1 MAKIFYVED
10 DHNLS
15 FVVKDCLEIA
25 GHQVHHFSKGDEA
38 LRAFTKFEYEI
49 CILDVMLPNLDGF
62 SLVKAIRD
70 KNPHIPVIFV
80 SARVQIQDKLE
91 GLQLG
96 GDDYI
101 FKPFSIE
108 ELLLKVNIFMKR
120 TKAQTE
126 TLSIHESV
134 YFGKF
139 KYNHDNMELTCGD
152 VVHRLTS
159 REVEL
164 LMYFIKNKNKLIHRR
179 DILIALWGKDDYF
192 LGRSLDVFISRLRK
206 FLTADSNIR
215 IENIPRVGF
224 KFVLLDGIS
233 EN

>member
-1 MAKIFYVED
+1 MAKVFYVED
-10 DHNLS
+10 DANLS
-15 FVVKDCLEIA
+15 FVVKDCLQIA
-25 GHQVHHFSKGDEA
+25 GHDVHHFSKGDEA
-38 LRAFTKFEYEI
+38 LLAFNKFNYDI

-62 SLVKAIRD
+62 SLMKAIRD
-70 KNPHIPVIFV
+70 KDVNIPVIFI

-108 ELLLKVNIFMKR
+108 ELLLKVNIFLRRNAGSGIQRPVEESLFRVGHFEFDYNNMLLKSD
-120 TKAQTE
+120 AE
-126 TLSIHESV
+126 TI
-134 YFGKF
+134 
-139 KYNHDNMELTCGD
+139 
-152 VVHRLTS
+152 RLTG
-159 REVEL
+159 READL
-164 LMYFIKNKNKLIHRR
+164 LVYFIKHQNKLIKRK

-206 FLTADSNIR
+206 FISGDSSIC

-224 KFVLLDGIS
+224 KFRVD
-233 EN
+233 

>member
-1 MAKIFYVED
+1 MAKVFYVED
-10 DHNLS
+10 DANLS
-15 FVVKDCLEIA
+15 FVVKDCLQIA
-25 GHQVHHFSKGDEA
+25 GHDVHHFSKGDEA
-38 LRAFTKFEYEI
+38 LLAFNKFNYDI

-70 KNPHIPVIFV
+70 KDVNIPVIFI

-108 ELLLKVNIFMKR
+108 ELLLKVNIFLRRNAGSGLQRPVEESLFRVGHFEFDYNNMLLKSN
-120 TKAQTE
+120 AE
-126 TLSIHESV
+126 TI
-134 YFGKF
+134 
-139 KYNHDNMELTCGD
+139 
-152 VVHRLTS
+152 RLTG
-159 REVEL
+159 READL
-164 LMYFIKNKNKLIHRR
+164 LVYFIKHQNKLIKRK

-206 FLTADSNIR
+206 FISGDSSIS

-224 KFVLLDGIS
+224 KFRVD
-233 EN
+233 

>member
-1 MAKIFYVED
+1 MAKVFYVED
-10 DHNLS
+10 DANLS
-15 FVVKDCLEIA
+15 FVVKDCLQIA
-25 GHQVHHFSKGDEA
+25 GHDVHHFAKGDEA
-38 LRAFTKFEYEI
+38 LLAFNKFNYDI

-70 KNPHIPVIFV
+70 KDVNIPVIFI

-108 ELLLKVNIFMKR
+108 ELLLKVNIFLRRNVGSGLQRPVEESLFRVGHFEFDYNNMLLKSDV
-120 TKAQTE
+120 E
-126 TLSIHESV
+126 TI
-134 YFGKF
+134 
-139 KYNHDNMELTCGD
+139 
-152 VVHRLTS
+152 RLTG
-159 REVEL
+159 READL
-164 LMYFIKNKNKLIHRR
+164 LVYFIKHQNKLIKRK

-206 FLTADSNIR
+206 FIASDPTIG

-224 KFVLLDGIS
+224 KFRVD
-233 EN
+233 

>member
-1 MAKIFYVED
+1 MAKVFYVED
-10 DHNLS
+10 DANLS
-15 FVVKDCLEIA
+15 FVVKDCLQIA
-25 GHQVHHFSKGDEA
+25 GHEVHHFSKGDDA
-38 LRAFTKFEYEI
+38 LRAFNKFDYDI

-62 SLVKAIRD
+62 SLTKAIRQ
-70 KNPHIPVIFV
+70 KNPHIPVIFI

-108 ELLLKVNIFMKR
+108 ELLLKVNIFLRRNAGSGMQRPVEESLFRVGHFEFDYNNMLLKSD
-120 TKAQTE
+120 AE
-126 TLSIHESV
+126 TI
-134 YFGKF
+134 
-139 KYNHDNMELTCGD
+139 
-152 VVHRLTS
+152 RLTG
-159 REVEL
+159 READL
-164 LMYFIKNKNKLIHRR
+164 LVYFIKHQNKLIKRK

-206 FLTADSNIR
+206 FISGDSSIS

-224 KFVLLDGIS
+224 KFRVD
-233 EN
+233 

>member
-1 MAKIFYVED
+1 MAKVFYVED
-10 DHNLS
+10 DANLS
-15 FVVKDCLEIA
+15 FVVKDCLQIA
-25 GHQVHHFSKGDEA
+25 GHDVHHFSKGDEA
-38 LRAFTKFEYEI
+38 LLAFNKFNYDI

-70 KNPHIPVIFV
+70 KDVNIPVIFI

-108 ELLLKVNIFMKR
+108 ELLLKVNIFLRRNAGSGMHRPVEESLFRVGHFEFDYNNMLLKSD
-120 TKAQTE
+120 AE
-126 TLSIHESV
+126 TI
-134 YFGKF
+134 
-139 KYNHDNMELTCGD
+139 
-152 VVHRLTS
+152 RLTG
-159 REVEL
+159 READL
-164 LMYFIKNKNKLIHRR
+164 LVYFIKHQNKLIKRK

-206 FLTADSNIR
+206 FISGDSSIS

-224 KFVLLDGIS
+224 KFRVD
-233 EN
+233 

>member
-1 MAKIFYVED
+1 MAKVFYVED
-10 DHNLS
+10 DANLS

-25 GHQVHHFSKGDEA
+25 GHNVHHFSKGDEA
-38 LRAFTKFEYEI
+38 LKAFQKFDYDI

-62 SLVKAIRD
+62 SLTKAIRD
-70 KNPHIPVIFV
+70 KNPNIPVIFV

-120 TKAQTE
+120 NKSSPSDIQLKDTRFQLGRFLLDCNNMVLISDEE
-126 TLSIHESV
+126 TI
-134 YFGKF
+134 
-139 KYNHDNMELTCGD
+139 
-152 VVHRLTS
+152 RLTG
-159 REVEL
+159 READL
-164 LMYFIKNKNKLIHRR
+164 LVYFIKNKNKLIKRR

-206 FLTADSNIR
+206 FLSSDANVK

-224 KFVLLDGIS
+224 KFRMD
-233 EN
+233 E

>member
-1 MAKIFYVED
+1 MAKVFYVED
-10 DHNLS
+10 DANLS
-15 FVVKDCLEIA
+15 FVVKDCLQIA
-25 GHQVHHFSKGDEA
+25 GHDVHHFSKGDEA
-38 LRAFTKFEYEI
+38 LLAFNKFNYDI

-70 KNPHIPVIFV
+70 KDVNIPVIFI

-108 ELLLKVNIFMKR
+108 ELLLKVNIFLRRNAGSGMQRPGEESLFRVGHFEFDYNNMLLKSD
-120 TKAQTE
+120 AE
-126 TLSIHESV
+126 TI
-134 YFGKF
+134 
-139 KYNHDNMELTCGD
+139 
-152 VVHRLTS
+152 RLTG
-159 REVEL
+159 READL
-164 LMYFIKNKNKLIHRR
+164 LVYFIKHQNKLIKRK

-206 FLTADSNIR
+206 FISGDSSIS

-224 KFVLLDGIS
+224 KFRVD
-233 EN
+233 

>member
-1 MAKIFYVED
+1 MSKIFYVED
-10 DHNLS
+10 DQNLS

-25 GHQVHHFSKGDEA
+25 GHQVNHFSKGDEA
-38 LRAFTKFEYEI
+38 LKAFLKFNYDI

-80 SARVQIQDKLE
+80 SARVHIQDKLE

-108 ELLLKVNIFMKR
+108 ELLLKVSIFMR
-120 TKAQTE
+120 RSQSQTE
-126 TLSIHESV
+126 TLVAHEV
-134 YFGKF
+134 LFFGNF
-139 KYNHDNMELTCGD
+139 KYNPDNMELSCGNNL
-152 VVHRLTS
+152 HKLTA

-164 LMYFIKNKNKLIHRR
+164 LMYFVKNKNKLIPRR

-206 FLTADSNIR
+206 FLSADPNIK
-215 IENIPRVGF
+215 IE
-224 KFVLLDGIS
+224 KK
-233 EN
+233 

>member
-1 MAKIFYVED
+1 MAKVFYVED
-10 DHNLS
+10 DANLS
-15 FVVKDCLEIA
+15 FVVKDCLQIA
-25 GHQVHHFSKGDEA
+25 GHDVHHFSKGDEA
-38 LRAFTKFEYEI
+38 LLAFNKFNYDI

-70 KNPHIPVIFV
+70 KDVNIPVIFI

-108 ELLLKVNIFMKR
+108 ELLLKVNIFLRRNAGSGLQRPVEESLFKVGHFEFDYNNMLLKSDS
-120 TKAQTE
+120 E
-126 TLSIHESV
+126 TI
-134 YFGKF
+134 
-139 KYNHDNMELTCGD
+139 
-152 VVHRLTS
+152 RLTG
-159 REVEL
+159 READL
-164 LMYFIKNKNKLIHRR
+164 LVYFIKHQNKLIKRK

-206 FLTADSNIR
+206 FISGDSSIS

-224 KFVLLDGIS
+224 KFRVD
-233 EN
+233 

>member
-10 DHNLS
+10 DANLS
-15 FVVKDCLEIA
+15 FVVKDCLQIA
-25 GHQVHHFSKGDEA
+25 GHDVHHFSKGDEA
-38 LRAFTKFEYEI
+38 LLAFNKYSYDI

-70 KNPHIPVIFV
+70 KNVNIPVIFI
-80 SARVQIQDKLE
+80 SARVQIEDKLE

-108 ELLLKVNIFMKR
+108 ELLLKVNIFLRRNAGSGLQR
-120 TKAQTE
+120 TPEESQFKVGHFEFDYNNMMLVSENE
-126 TLSIHESV
+126 TI
-134 YFGKF
+134 
-139 KYNHDNMELTCGD
+139 
-152 VVHRLTS
+152 RLTG
-159 REVEL
+159 READL
-164 LMYFIKNKNKLIHRR
+164 LVYFIKHKNKLIKRK

-206 FLTADSNIR
+206 FISGDPSIS

-224 KFVLLDGIS
+224 KFRVD
-233 EN
+233 

>member
-10 DHNLS
+10 DANLS
-15 FVVKDCLEIA
+15 FVVKDCLQIA
-25 GHQVHHFSKGDEA
+25 GHDVHHFSKGDEA
-38 LRAFTKFEYEI
+38 LLAFNKYSYDI

-70 KNPHIPVIFV
+70 KDVNIPVIFI
-80 SARVQIQDKLE
+80 SARVQIEDKLE

-108 ELLLKVNIFMKR
+108 ELLLKVNIFLRRNAGSGLQR
-120 TKAQTE
+120 TPEESQFKVGHFEFDYNNMMLVSEDE
-126 TLSIHESV
+126 TI
-134 YFGKF
+134 
-139 KYNHDNMELTCGD
+139 
-152 VVHRLTS
+152 RLTG
-159 REVEL
+159 READL
-164 LMYFIKNKNKLIHRR
+164 LVYFIKHKNKLIKRK

-206 FLTADSNIR
+206 FISGDPSIS

-224 KFVLLDGIS
+224 KFRVD
-233 EN
+233 

>member
-1 MAKIFYVED
+1 MAKVFYVED
-10 DHNLS
+10 DGNLS
-15 FVVKDCLEIA
+15 YVVKDCLEIA
-25 GHQVHHFSKGDEA
+25 GHSVHHFAKGDEA
-38 LRAFTKFEYEI
+38 LKAFHKFDYDI

-62 SLVKAIRD
+62 SLTKAIRD
-70 KNPHIPVIFV
+70 KNPNIPVIFV

-108 ELLLKVNIFMKR
+108 ELLLKVNIFIKR
-120 TKAQTE
+120 NKSFLTE
-126 TLSIHESV
+126 PSIKETRFELGH
-134 YFGKF
+134 FIF
-139 KYNHDNMELTCGD
+139 DCNNMVLLVKDETI
-152 VVHRLTS
+152 RLTG
-159 REVEL
+159 READL
-164 LMYFIKNKNKLIHRR
+164 LVYFIKNKNKLIKRR

-206 FLTADSNIR
+206 FLSSDESIK

-224 KFVLLDGIS
+224 KFRTD
-233 EN
+233 E

>member
-1 MAKIFYVED
+1 MAKVFYVED
-10 DHNLS
+10 DANLS

-25 GHQVHHFSKGDEA
+25 GHNVHHFSKGDEA
-38 LRAFTKFEYEI
+38 LKAFNKFEYDI

-62 SLVKAIRD
+62 SLTKAIRD
-70 KNPHIPVIFV
+70 KNPNIPVIFV

-108 ELLLKVNIFMKR
+108 ELLLKVNIFIKR
-120 TKAQTE
+120 NKSFLTE
-126 TLSIHESV
+126 RPLKETRFELGHFI
-134 YFGKF
+134 FDC
-139 KYNHDNMELTCGD
+139 NNMVLLAKDETI
-152 VVHRLTS
+152 RLTG
-159 REVEL
+159 READL
-164 LMYFIKNKNKLIHRR
+164 LVYFIKNKNKLIKRR

-206 FLTADSNIR
+206 FLSSDDSIR

-224 KFVLLDGIS
+224 KFRMD
-233 EN
+233 E

>member
-1 MAKIFYVED
+1 MAKVFYVED
-10 DHNLS
+10 DANLS
-15 FVVKDCLEIA
+15 FVVKDCLQIA
-25 GHQVHHFSKGDEA
+25 GHDVHHFAKGDEA
-38 LRAFTKFEYEI
+38 LLAFNKFNYDI

-70 KNPHIPVIFV
+70 KDVNIPVIFI

-108 ELLLKVNIFMKR
+108 ELLLKVNIFLRRNAGSGLQRPIEESLFRVGHFEFDYNNMLLKSD
-120 TKAQTE
+120 AE
-126 TLSIHESV
+126 TI
-134 YFGKF
+134 
-139 KYNHDNMELTCGD
+139 
-152 VVHRLTS
+152 RLTG
-159 REVEL
+159 READL
-164 LMYFIKNKNKLIHRR
+164 LVYFIKHQNKLIKRK

-206 FLTADSNIR
+206 FISGDSSIS

-224 KFVLLDGIS
+224 KFRVD
-233 EN
+233 

>member
-1 MAKIFYVED
+1 MAKVFYVED
-10 DHNLS
+10 DANLS
-15 FVVKDCLEIA
+15 FVVKDCLQIA
-25 GHQVHHFSKGDEA
+25 GHDVHHFSKGDEA
-38 LRAFTKFEYEI
+38 LLAFNKFNYDI

-70 KNPHIPVIFV
+70 KDVNIPVIFI

-108 ELLLKVNIFMKR
+108 ELLLKVNIFLRRNAGSGMQRPVEESLFRVGHFEFDYNNMLLKSD
-120 TKAQTE
+120 AE
-126 TLSIHESV
+126 TI
-134 YFGKF
+134 
-139 KYNHDNMELTCGD
+139 
-152 VVHRLTS
+152 RLTG
-159 REVEL
+159 READL
-164 LMYFIKNKNKLIHRR
+164 LVYFIKHQNKLIKRK

-206 FLTADSNIR
+206 FISGDSSIG

-224 KFVLLDGIS
+224 KFRVD
-233 EN
+233 

>member
-1 MAKIFYVED
+1 MAKVFYVED
-10 DHNLS
+10 DANLS
-15 FVVKDCLEIA
+15 FVVKDCLQIA
-25 GHQVHHFSKGDEA
+25 GHDVHHFSKGDEA
-38 LRAFTKFEYEI
+38 LLAFNKFNYDI

-70 KNPHIPVIFV
+70 KDVNIPVIFI

-108 ELLLKVNIFMKR
+108 ELLLKVNIFLRRNAGSGLQRPIEESLFRVGHFEFDYNNMLLKSD
-120 TKAQTE
+120 AE
-126 TLSIHESV
+126 TI
-134 YFGKF
+134 
-139 KYNHDNMELTCGD
+139 
-152 VVHRLTS
+152 RLTG
-159 REVEL
+159 READL
-164 LMYFIKNKNKLIHRR
+164 LVYFIKHQNKLIKRK

-206 FLTADSNIR
+206 FISSDSSIS

-224 KFVLLDGIS
+224 KFRVD
-233 EN
+233 

>member
-10 DHNLS
+10 DANLS
-15 FVVKDCLEIA
+15 FIVKDCLQIA
-25 GHQVHHFSKGDEA
+25 GHDVHHFVKGDEA
-38 LRAFTKFEYEI
+38 LIAFNKFSYDI

-70 KNPHIPVIFV
+70 KNENIPVIFI
-80 SARVQIQDKLE
+80 SARVQIEDKLE

-108 ELLLKVNIFMKR
+108 ELLLKVNIFLRRNAGAAIKKPSQER
-120 TKAQTE
+120 YFNLGHFRFDYNNLELVSKNE
-126 TLSIHESV
+126 TI
-134 YFGKF
+134 
-139 KYNHDNMELTCGD
+139 
-152 VVHRLTS
+152 RLTG
-159 REVEL
+159 READL
-164 LMYFIKNKNKLIHRR
+164 LVYFIKHKNKLIKRKE
-179 DILIALWGKDDYF
+179 ILIALWGKDDYF

-206 FLTADSNIR
+206 FISSDASIS

-224 KFVLLDGIS
+224 KFR
-233 EN
+233 EE

>member
-1 MAKIFYVED
+1 MAKVVYVED
-10 DHNLS
+10 DANLS
-15 FVVKDCLEIA
+15 FVVKDCLQIA
-25 GHQVHHFSKGDEA
+25 GHDVHHFSKGDEA
-38 LRAFTKFEYEI
+38 LLAFNKFNYDI

-70 KNPHIPVIFV
+70 KDVNIPVIFI

-108 ELLLKVNIFMKR
+108 ELLLKVNIFLRRNAGAGLQRPVEESLFRVGHFEFDYNNMMLKSD
-120 TKAQTE
+120 TE
-126 TLSIHESV
+126 TI
-134 YFGKF
+134 
-139 KYNHDNMELTCGD
+139 
-152 VVHRLTS
+152 RLTG
-159 REVEL
+159 READL
-164 LMYFIKNKNKLIHRR
+164 LVYFIKHQNKLIKRK

-206 FLTADSNIR
+206 FISGDSSIS

-224 KFVLLDGIS
+224 KFRVD
-233 EN
+233 

>member
-1 MAKIFYVED
+1 MSKIFYVED
-10 DHNLS
+10 DQNLS

-25 GHQVHHFSKGDEA
+25 GHQVNHFSKGDEA
-38 LRAFTKFEYEI
+38 LKAFLYFYYDI

-80 SARVQIQDKLE
+80 SARVHIQDKLE

-108 ELLLKVNIFMKR
+108 ELLLKVSIFMRR
-120 TKAQTE
+120 TQSQTE
-126 TLSIHESV
+126 TLVAHEV
-134 YFGKF
+134 LYFGKF
-139 KYNHDNMELTCGD
+139 KYNPDNMELSCGNNL
-152 VVHRLTS
+152 HKLTA

-164 LMYFIKNKNKLIHRR
+164 LMYFVKNKNKLIPRR

-206 FLTADSNIR
+206 FLSADPNIK

-224 KFVLLDGIS
+224 KFVL
-233 EN
+233 E

>member
-10 DHNLS
+10 DANLS

-25 GHQVHHFSKGDEA
+25 GHEVHGFSKGDEA
-38 LRAFTKFEYEI
+38 LLAFNKFSYDI

-62 SLVKAIRD
+62 SLTKAIRD
-70 KNPHIPVIFV
+70 KNPHIPIIFV

-120 TKAQTE
+120 VNSSVNTGPK
-126 TLSIHESV
+126 LSEKLCIGHFV
-134 YFGKF
+134 FDP
-139 KYNHDNMELTCGD
+139 DNMELQSFDNITK
-152 VVHRLTS
+152 LTG

-164 LMYFIKNKNKLIHRR
+164 LVFLVKNKNKLIKRR

-206 FLTADSNIR
+206 FLSSDPAVK
-215 IENIPRVGF
+215 IENVPRVGF
-224 KFVLLDGIS
+224 KFVVS
-233 EN
+233 E

>member
-1 MAKIFYVED
+1 MAKVFYVED
-10 DHNLS
+10 DANLS
-15 FVVKDCLEIA
+15 FVVKDCLQIA
-25 GHQVHHFSKGDEA
+25 GHDVHHFSKGDEA
-38 LRAFTKFEYEI
+38 LLAFNKFNYDI

-70 KNPHIPVIFV
+70 KDVNIPVIFI

-108 ELLLKVNIFMKR
+108 ELLLKVNIFLRRNAGSGMQRPVEESLFRVGHFEFDYNNMLLKSN
-120 TKAQTE
+120 AE
-126 TLSIHESV
+126 TI
-134 YFGKF
+134 
-139 KYNHDNMELTCGD
+139 
-152 VVHRLTS
+152 RLTG
-159 REVEL
+159 READL
-164 LMYFIKNKNKLIHRR
+164 LVYFIKHQNKLIKRK

-206 FLTADSNIR
+206 FISGDSSIS

-224 KFVLLDGIS
+224 KFRVD
-233 EN
+233 

>member
-1 MAKIFYVED
+1 MAKVFYVED
-10 DHNLS
+10 DANLS
-15 FVVKDCLEIA
+15 FVVKDCLQIA
-25 GHQVHHFSKGDEA
+25 GHDVHHFSKGDEA
-38 LRAFTKFEYEI
+38 LLAFNKFNYDI

-70 KNPHIPVIFV
+70 KDVNIPVIFI

-108 ELLLKVNIFMKR
+108 ELLLKVNIFLRRNAGSGLQRPVEESMFKVGHFEFDYNNMML
-120 TKAQTE
+120 KSDTE
-126 TLSIHESV
+126 TI
-134 YFGKF
+134 
-139 KYNHDNMELTCGD
+139 
-152 VVHRLTS
+152 RLTG
-159 REVEL
+159 READL
-164 LMYFIKNKNKLIHRR
+164 LVYFIKHQNKLIKRK

-206 FLTADSNIR
+206 FISSDQSVS

-224 KFVLLDGIS
+224 KFKVD
-233 EN
+233 

>member
-1 MAKIFYVED
+1 MAKVFYVED
-10 DHNLS
+10 DANLS

-25 GHQVHHFSKGDEA
+25 GHTVHHFSKGDEA
-38 LRAFTKFEYEI
+38 LKAFNKFEYDI

-62 SLVKAIRD
+62 SLTKAIRD
-70 KNPHIPVIFV
+70 KNPNIPVIFV

-108 ELLLKVNIFMKR
+108 ELLLKVNIFIKR
-120 TKAQTE
+120 NKSFLTE
-126 TLSIHESV
+126 RPLKETRFELGTFI
-134 YFGKF
+134 FDC
-139 KYNHDNMELTCGD
+139 NNMVLLAKDETI
-152 VVHRLTS
+152 RLTG
-159 REVEL
+159 READL
-164 LMYFIKNKNKLIHRR
+164 LVYFIKNKNKLIKRR

-206 FLTADSNIR
+206 FLSSDDTIK

-224 KFVLLDGIS
+224 KFRMD
-233 EN
+233 E

>member
-38 LRAFTKFEYEI
+38 LKAFTKFDYEI

-120 TKAQTE
+120 IKPQNDMIIVQE
-126 TLSIHESV
+126 CIQ
-134 YFGKF
+134 FGSF
-139 KYNHDNMELTCGD
+139 RYDPDTMELIHRSAK
-152 VVHRLTS
+152 HRLTA

-164 LMYFIKNKNKLIHRR
+164 LVYFLKNKNKLIPRR

-206 FLTADSNIR
+206 FLSADPTIK

-224 KFVLLDGIS
+224 KFVL
-233 EN
+233 EA